1 MDRPE
6 KEKIAA
12 MVALLLHLDRDSDN
26 FNQGRKMSNVWAL
39 EHRRRIMGLK
49 GVRESKQSRTTWR

>member
-1 MDRPE
+1 MNDIE

-12 MVALLLHLDRDSDN
+12 MIALLLHLDKDN
-26 FNQGRKMSNVWAL
+26 DDFNQGRKMKNMWAL